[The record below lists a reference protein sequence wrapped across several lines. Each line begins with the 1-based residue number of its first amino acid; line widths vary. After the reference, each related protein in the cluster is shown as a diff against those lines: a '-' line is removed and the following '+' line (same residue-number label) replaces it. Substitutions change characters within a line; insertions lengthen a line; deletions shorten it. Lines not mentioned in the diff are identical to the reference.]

1 MGRRFCFVVVIVIIC
16 LFYEVPISAIA
27 ADRCSEEGIVV
38 KNLTMLNL
46 WYKKNG
52 GSCTIWRNNHILRIR
67 PEDIVEI
74 FSDLACSNL
83 YCEDNPTYKKY
94 KSLDAD
100 SNCGVR
106 ILPLCNLSDM

>member
-1 MGRRFCFVVVIVIIC
+1 MNRKFYFGVFVAFICF
-16 LFYEVPISAIA
+16 FYSIPLPAITK
-27 ADRCSEEGIVV
+27 DRCGEEGIVV
-38 KNLTMLNL
+38 KNLTTINL
-46 WYKKNG
+46 WYKKNSG
-52 GSCTIWRNNHILRIR
+52 DCTIWRKNHIFRIG
-67 PEDIVEI
+67 PEDTIEI

-94 KSLDAD
+94 KALDVN